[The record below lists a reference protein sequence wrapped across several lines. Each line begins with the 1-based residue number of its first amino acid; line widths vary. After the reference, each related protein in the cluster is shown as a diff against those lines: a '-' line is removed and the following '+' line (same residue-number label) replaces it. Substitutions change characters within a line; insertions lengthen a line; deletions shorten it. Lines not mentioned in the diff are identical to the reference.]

1 MECVFDLVA
10 LDIFLVADGLL
21 QAYQLFLIANLQVS
35 VRNLA
40 SKVSLSVVLS
50 DFQNLSW
57 LSRFFLFE
65 VFDYIE
71 CCFIMILDA
80 LIWC

>member
-1 MECVFDLVA
+1 MECIFDLVA
-10 LDIFLVADGLL
+10 LDILLVADGLL

-50 DFQNLSW
+50 DFQNLS
-57 LSRFFLFE
+57 
-65 VFDYIE
+65 
-71 CCFIMILDA
+71 
-80 LIWC
+80 